1 MTNTAATVAVIW
13 RESLLN
19 SEDGEDR
26 VDEDRRRRK
35 QKLPAIT
42 NVTTMRRRDDTS
54 QNCCM
59 DVAADVSWF

>member
-13 RESLLN
+13 RESFLN
-19 SEDGEDR
+19 SEVGEDR
-26 VDEDRRRRK
+26 EEEVRRRRK

-59 DVAADVSWF
+59 DVAVEVSWF